1 LFDTQIAY
9 GILTLEGKML
19 KKIMEIKKIF
29 KNGKKIACQ
38 AKAAI
43 NCLEYK
49 DRNTFIAHCLEFD
62 LLAQGETQEEARRNL
77 ADLIKTHI
85 QFAIEKDV
93 EEKSLFH
100 PAPPQYWKILHDMQ
114 SRIARQ
120 SFLRR
125 GRISVQDIL
134 NDMHCTY
141 AHI

>member
-1 LFDTQIAY
+1 MF
-9 GILTLEGKML
+9 

-29 KNGKKIACQ
+29 KDGKKVACQ
-38 AKAAI
+38 TKAQI

-49 DRNTFIAHCLEFD
+49 DGDTFSAHCLEFD
-62 LLAQGETQEEARRNL
+62 LVAQGDTRDDAKKNL
-77 ADLIKTHI
+77 ADLIRTHI

-100 PAPPQYWKILHDMQ
+100 PAPQQYWKILHDIQ

-120 SFLRR
+120 SLLGR
-125 GRISVQDIL
+125 GRISVKEIL
-134 NDMHCTY
+134 SEMNCTY